1 MNERLNIK
9 MFHVFL
15 FDILVQHFNMSF
27 HKIYVKFQLAVN
39 RYYFMQHSK
48 EKKKTS
54 VSTPEMERRNEIKR
68 GITTLLTFDSVT
80 YQIAK
85 VEKKMKKRR
94 ERRRRRDERGGGD

>member
-1 MNERLNIK
+1 
-9 MFHVFL
+9 
-15 FDILVQHFNMSF
+15 
-27 HKIYVKFQLAVN
+27 
-39 RYYFMQHSK
+39 MQHSK